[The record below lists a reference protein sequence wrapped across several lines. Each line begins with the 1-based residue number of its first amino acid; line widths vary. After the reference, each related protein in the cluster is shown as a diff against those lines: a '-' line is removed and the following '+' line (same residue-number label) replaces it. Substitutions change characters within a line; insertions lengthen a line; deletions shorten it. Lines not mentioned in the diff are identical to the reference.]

1 MDLVVQILADL
12 KIVDLVGTNFSGFK
26 NSGFSGYKF

>member
-1 MDLVVQILADL
+1 MGTNFSGF